1 MRGSLRMNSG
11 KPWSVRLT
19 EGLGRIRVVR
29 CREWLGHEY
38 AQEVCVRTPVTGA
51 HQRVTPRLVHGDQ
64 GCRRL
69 RRVQRH
75 LGATMFDGIGE
86 SEVMDSLAEAHAL
99 VLGRDGELPEGP
111 RVRFA

>member
-1 MRGSLRMNSG
+1 MNSG